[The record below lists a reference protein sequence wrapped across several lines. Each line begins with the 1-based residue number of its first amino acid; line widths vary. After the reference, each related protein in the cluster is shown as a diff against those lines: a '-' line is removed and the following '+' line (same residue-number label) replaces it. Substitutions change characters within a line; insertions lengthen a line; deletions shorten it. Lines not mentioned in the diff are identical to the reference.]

1 MHFAFYAQKKVG
13 PYAGGLLKTVLRC
26 AAAAA
31 VMFVLVYFIN
41 IGLEKLIWQNGIL
54 ARIIR
59 LCIPAGAGVLIYGVM
74 LLILGEPYVKDIVL
88 KFKNKIFAR

>member
-1 MHFAFYAQKKVG
+1 
-13 PYAGGLLKTVLRC
+13 
-26 AAAAA
+26 
-31 VMFVLVYFIN
+31 MFVLVYFIN